1 MSSSAPPL
9 GEPQLQAVGQGS
21 FGKVWLLTQTPYA
34 FKTVLN
40 TDSSADLEK
49 EWSTLVGVYATCS
62 STSFFAIPRP
72 LAAFLPESTDQVR
85 FAPPSPSIAP
95 RQFRNRKRPPIP
107 LPQSIFH
114 ENGFTAATYAMTFI
128 HNVPPLIAEFVVQN
142 FYSEKAQAAKVP
154 KPNLLR
160 IYFGRDGPEQVTSRF
175 INSKNFAVNITQY
188 TRLADVFKLALSAP
202 ADVSQGMG
210 EMIAKLHW
218 LQGCDAR
225 DVEFVIGDTGSGGV
239 EYWLLDFNQVGCQ
252 CIPCRRDLATDIF
265 ALTKTR
271 KFDREAGDIDELVQ
285 AHFFNDPYFP
295 IARAADPLFAAFQL
309 GYRAVLENCPY
320 NIQARGE
327 QFLTKLM
334 EKQAEKDASQANKEA
349 AGIDALNRPLT

>member
-1 MSSSAPPL
+1 MSSSASTL

-40 TDSSADLEK
+40 TDSGADLEK

-95 RQFRNRKRPPIP
+95 RQFRDRKPPIP
-107 LPQSIFH
+107 LPLSIFH
-114 ENGFTAATYAMTFI
+114 ENGFTAATYTMTFI

-154 KPNLLR
+154 RPNLLR

-188 TRLADVFKLALSAP
+188 TRLADAFKLALSAP

-239 EYWLLDFNQVGCQ
+239 EYWLLDFNQ
-252 CIPCRRDLATDIF
+252 
-265 ALTKTR
+265 TR
-271 KFDREAGDIDELVQ
+271 KFDREADDIDELVQ

-295 IARAADPLFAAFQL
+295 LARAADPLFAAFQL
-309 GYRAVLENCPY
+309 GYRAVLENCPR

-327 QFLTKLM
+327 QFLAKLM

-349 AGIDALNRPLT
+349 AGVDALNRSVT